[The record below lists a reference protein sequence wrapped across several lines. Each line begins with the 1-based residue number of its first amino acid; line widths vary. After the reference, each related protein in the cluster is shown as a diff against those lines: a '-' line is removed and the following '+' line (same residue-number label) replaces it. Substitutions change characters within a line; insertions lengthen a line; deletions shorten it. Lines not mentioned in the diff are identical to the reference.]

1 MPYAAYRAIPE
12 YGGVD
17 MKILMEIMPPY
28 ESSAIQLKWTEML
41 TSYHYDRLGHYDE
54 IRRPVGTEPGGAIPK
69 GIDDVEQQI
78 DNDNKGRPVAY
89 NYFKPSKIINSINT

>member
-1 MPYAAYRAIPE
+1 
-12 YGGVD
+12 

-54 IRRPVGTEPGGAIPK
+54 KFEDPSAQSLVERFQKEL
-69 GIDDVEQQI
+69 DDVEQQI